1 MASRRVQQT
10 KARQMVEDLVSED
23 EDDDLDFF
31 ASQQS
36 SGSDDNEIEMALAER
51 YAAKK
56 KEKQQK
62 FLKAVYKQLNHDVF
76 PFNFLVHYLTS
87 ESLFA
92 DFLLQYAACEDKIRH
107 LLGQILTEQQK
118 LLTFADQHNAANVE
132 EGKKVEAGHI
142 SGLSRAKAACNDF
155 QDVINKIVPQTL

>member
-76 PFNFLVHYLTS
+76 PFNFLVHCLTS
-87 ESLFA
+87 S
-92 DFLLQYAACEDKIRH
+92 
-107 LLGQILTEQQK
+107 
-118 LLTFADQHNAANVE
+118 V
-132 EGKKVEAGHI
+132 
-142 SGLSRAKAACNDF
+142 
-155 QDVINKIVPQTL
+155 QTYV